1 MKWRNLLKYPIK
13 MEYPKL
19 EKEYSVHVYD
29 TGPDGHLSLHAL
41 FNYFQDIASD
51 HAAKLG
57 YGRDELLKQN
67 HFWVLSRIYAEIT
80 SLPLW
85 NEKIM
90 LASWPR
96 GTDKLFA
103 LRDFEM
109 KSSGG
114 QLLARS
120 TSSWLIIDRDS
131 KRIQRPDNNL
141 TRLNLTI
148 PGESGMLRNAE
159 KIEPAVTGG
168 QPSPLFNV
176 RISDLDVNL
185 HTNNTSY
192 LNWVTDT
199 YDLDF
204 MLRNAPISV
213 EINYLSE
220 SRFNDTV
227 EILTSCNGGDK
238 GLFSHS
244 VVRPDDNTELCRV
257 RIHWRRILS

>member
-1 MKWRNLLKYPIK
+1 

-29 TGPDGHLSLHAL
+29 TGPDGHLSLYAL

-51 HAAKLG
+51 HAVKLG

-80 SLPLW
+80 ALPLW
-85 NEKIM
+85 EEKIK

-109 KSSGG
+109 KSAGG
-114 QLLARS
+114 QLLARA

-141 TRLNLTI
+141 TRLNSAV
-148 PGESGMLRNAE
+148 PGEPGIRRNAE
-159 KIEPAVTGG
+159 KIEPVVTGG
-168 QPSPLFNV
+168 QSSPPFTV

-204 MLRNAPISV
+204 MLRNAPLSV

-227 EILTSCNGGDK
+227 EILTSGNDGVP

-244 VVRPDDNTELCRV
+244 VIRPADNSELCRV
-257 RIHWRRILS
+257 RILWKRILS